1 MYPPVLELF
10 EHEGRSAPSNT
21 RADQQRI
28 PSYRVPCVVLT
39 TMVVKDRRL
48 WPLPGSR
55 GKGIERSA
63 CWVLICLVLLEAGKS
78 LRAAS
83 MPGL

>member
-1 MYPPVLELF
+1 MYLPVLELF

-28 PSYRVPCVVLT
+28 PSCRAPCVVLNT
-39 TMVVKDRRL
+39 AVAKDRRL

-55 GKGIERSA
+55 GKRNRGISMLGSDLPRVLRST
-63 CWVLICLVLLEAGKS
+63 
-78 LRAAS
+78 
-83 MPGL
+83 